1 MSGSGNVMVTSSP
14 ESSLDSHDIH
24 PFRVSSE
31 AEDSAQLNGF
41 ASAVGLM
48 GQQRGQGQQHQQQSM
63 MMMMPSSGSTSDGYD
78 ASCGE
83 DSDQVPSR
91 NIHKSR

>member
-1 MSGSGNVMVTSSP
+1 MITSSP
-14 ESSLDSHDIH
+14 ESSLEDLHDIH

-31 AEDSAQLNGF
+31 AEDLAQLNGF
-41 ASAVGLM
+41 SSAVALM
-48 GQQRGQGQQHQQQSM
+48 GQQREEEEQEQSM
-63 MMMMPSSGSTSDGYD
+63 MMSLSRSTSDGYD
-78 ASCGE
+78 AFGGE